1 MEKKETLKK
10 QKLTIERD
18 GMPYTIFLLGADS
31 RQSMY
36 WLYLPDIREDRASN
50 LEKVAT
56 FYFDDPKRRGIKSQ
70 GLVSN
75 ALLGMQPFDD
85 DMRDWRPVTNIYDSP
100 RLVSTT
106 FTSDEGWLLTR
117 ILQQMKVFGETA
129 HLCQGDYAMSTCL
142 KIKLPKATEV
152 WPKIICKSILPKL
165 VKELVNILTPKEESH
180 ELASD

>member
-85 DMRDWRPVTNIYDSP
+85 DMRD
-100 RLVSTT
+100 
-106 FTSDEGWLLTR
+106 
-117 ILQQMKVFGETA
+117 
-129 HLCQGDYAMSTCL
+129 
-142 KIKLPKATEV
+142 
-152 WPKIICKSILPKL
+152 
-165 VKELVNILTPKEESH
+165 
-180 ELASD
+180 